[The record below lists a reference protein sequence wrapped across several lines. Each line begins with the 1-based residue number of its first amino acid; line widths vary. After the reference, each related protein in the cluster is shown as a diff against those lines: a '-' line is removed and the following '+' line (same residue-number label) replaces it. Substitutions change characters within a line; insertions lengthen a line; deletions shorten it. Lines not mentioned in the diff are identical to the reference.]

1 MPSDRYFIKLHVTGD
16 GNKRWKMTWQ
26 DPNWPDRHYH
36 VDESI
41 LHDIGKQVRGALQ
54 RVVDDARGKV
64 PLAPAMKDLA
74 RKGADLR
81 NAIFLARGEGAY
93 KAQEIRDDY
102 LPGRDNWT
110 LLISLDQRVHI
121 PWGLAYDGDPEVLPD
136 NCEDAAVLP
145 SLYEDFWCLKYQ
157 ISTLLDIVDPTGIF
171 KPRANNEIRMLTVV
185 NKACWDTAEQR
196 IPPSE
201 KALFDSGLARSHP
214 IIASSA
220 DFFRQWKL
228 LHKDVDLLYIYCHAN
243 GSNLALSGDDE
254 ITTAKFSMEVNHKPL
269 QTHPVCLVFLNG
281 CQTAIG
287 AEGGGF
293 IEATGSLGFCG
304 FIGTEAKVPDLFA
317 MRFAGDFF
325 CHMLY
330 DEMNVAETM
339 NRLRREHWP
348 LGLVYSTCCHPEF
361 KIKRVAAAP
370 FVRPSRNLSIE
381 PLMANTLL

>member
-1 MPSDRYFIKLHVTGD
+1 
-16 GNKRWKMTWQ
+16 
-26 DPNWPDRHYH
+26 
-36 VDESI
+36 
-41 LHDIGKQVRGALQ
+41 
-54 RVVDDARGKV
+54 
-64 PLAPAMKDLA
+64 MKDLA